1 VLAVLTG
8 SDALVLLA
16 FKSGDVKSFATPK
29 LDPILTDTQ
38 GRSLIGTLLAKD
50 QAKTA
55 DAPPAPSA
63 QTPPTA
69 TPEDSVKWEEE
80 DIDSAEYIDDED
92 KREKEFKT
100 RFTQILNKVRFP
112 LLNSLSLV
120 SHHMLYSVNC
130 CQLMQIR
137 SMVPRCCCWW
147 PPHRERS
154 SPTQPTNFNR

>member
-1 VLAVLTG
+1 MLAVLTG

-29 LDPILTDTQ
+29 LDPILTETQ

-55 DAPPAPSA
+55 DTTPAPSA

-100 RFTQILNKVRFP
+100 RFTQILNKV
-112 LLNSLSLV
+112 
-120 SHHMLYSVNC
+120 
-130 CQLMQIR
+130 
-137 SMVPRCCCWW
+137 
-147 PPHRERS
+147 
-154 SPTQPTNFNR
+154 